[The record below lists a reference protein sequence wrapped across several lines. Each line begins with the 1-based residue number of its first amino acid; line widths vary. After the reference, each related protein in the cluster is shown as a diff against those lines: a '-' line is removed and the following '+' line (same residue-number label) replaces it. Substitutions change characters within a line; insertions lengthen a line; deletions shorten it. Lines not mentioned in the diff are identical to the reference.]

1 MERPENSK
9 PFAMAPF
16 AMALSE
22 HPDAFEAAG
31 ETLGQITE
39 QLDGQPSFAVV
50 FASASHR
57 DQMHEA
63 MAVVSNIL
71 KPDCLLGTLCGTVIA
86 GNRELA
92 STPAFALWATSQ
104 GEARGVRF
112 TDEVDPEQLGP
123 EQPVDSPTEAANS
136 PEVANSPEAA
146 NPTEQPRDTLLLL
159 GDPFSFPAENILSSL
174 SATHPN
180 LQVIGGLASGAHKP
194 GQNQLWLDNLC
205 YEEGAV
211 GALIRNPAP
220 GGIRNKISQGCQPVG
235 TPFTVTNARD
245 GIIFELGG
253 RPALHRLRDLVATA
267 PHELRKLMRVGVHVG
282 IAIDESQLDYC
293 DFLIR
298 GIHSIDQD
306 AGAVEIA
313 THVEVGATV
322 QFHVRN
328 TQTAANDLRSR
339 LEPESTAGALM
350 FTCNGRGA
358 HMFEVADREATLIT
372 RLLDDAP
379 LAGMSCVGEIGSIGN
394 QNFLL
399 GFTASLALFG
409 E

>member
-1 MERPENSK
+1 
-9 PFAMAPF
+9 
-16 AMALSE
+16 MALSE

-31 ETLGQITE
+31 ETVGRVME
-39 QLDGQPSFAVV
+39 QLDGQPTFAVV

-63 MAVVSNIL
+63 MAMVSNIL
-71 KPDCLLGTLCGTVIA
+71 KPDCLLGTLCGTVIG

-92 STPAFALWATSQ
+92 STPALALWATSQ
-104 GEARGVRF
+104 GEAHGVRI
-112 TDEVDPEQLGP
+112 TDEVEPEQLQLEP
-123 EQPVDSPTEAANS
+123 APDQPN
-136 PEVANSPEAA
+136 
-146 NPTEQPRDTLLLL
+146 DTLLLL
-159 GDPFSFPAENILSSL
+159 GDPFSFPAEETLASL
-174 SATHPN
+174 SAAHPN
-180 LQVIGGLASGAHKP
+180 LQIIGGLVSGAHRP

-205 YEEGAV
+205 HEDGAV
-211 GALIRNPAP
+211 GALIRNLVP
-220 GGIRNKISQGCQPVG
+220 GGVRTKTSQGCQPVG
-235 TPFTVTNARD
+235 TPFTVTDARD

-253 RPALHRLRDLVATA
+253 RPALHRLRDLVAVA
-267 PHELRKLMRVGVHVG
+267 PPDQRELMRGGVHIG

-298 GIHSIDQD
+298 GIHSIDQE
-306 AGAVEIA
+306 AGAIA
-313 THVEVGATV
+313 IGTQVEVGNTV

-328 TQTAANDLRSR
+328 ARTAANDLRSQ
-339 LEPESTAGALM
+339 LESESTAGALM

-358 HMFEVADREATLIT
+358 HMFEAADREATLIA

-379 LAGMSCVGEIGSIGN
+379 LAGMSCVGEIARIGN
-394 QNFLL
+394 HNFLL